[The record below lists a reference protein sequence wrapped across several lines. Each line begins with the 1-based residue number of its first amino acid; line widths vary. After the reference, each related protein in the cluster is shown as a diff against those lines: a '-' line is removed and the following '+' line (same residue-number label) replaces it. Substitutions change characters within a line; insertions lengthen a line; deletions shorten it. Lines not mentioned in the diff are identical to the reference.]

1 LPEVALGAKLTRVEA
16 SSFDEKNDENPP
28 KCKNVKSVES
38 KKPPQRVATLAEY
51 ARQALSM
58 AEFEQTETG
67 EWFASIPG
75 FVGLWAGGPT
85 KEDARQELIEALWG
99 WLTVRHDRGEA
110 LRLPPINGFTP
121 SEIPSDFTLSE
132 ILKKAE

>member
-1 LPEVALGAKLTRVEA
+1 MAKLAENKK
-16 SSFDEKNDENPP
+16 SS
-28 KCKNVKSVES
+28 
-38 KKPPQRVATLAEY
+38 QRAATVAEY
-51 ARQALSM
+51 VRQALSM

-99 WLTVRHDRGEA
+99 WLTV
-110 LRLPPINGFTP
+110 
-121 SEIPSDFTLSE
+121 
-132 ILKKAE
+132 KA

>member
-1 LPEVALGAKLTRVEA
+1 MAKLVENKK
-16 SSFDEKNDENPP
+16 SS
-28 KCKNVKSVES
+28 
-38 KKPPQRVATLAEY
+38 QRVATLGEY

-75 FVGLWAGGPT
+75 FVGLWASGPT
-85 KEDARQELIEALWG
+85 EKGAQQELIEALSG
-99 WLTVRHDRGEA
+99 WLTVKHDRGQA
-110 LRLPPINGFTP
+110 LLLPAIDGFTP
-121 SEIPSDFTLSE
+121 SEIPSDFSLSE